1 MDNAIQIPSISS
13 PQGGGAVKGIDEK
26 FTVNAV
32 NGTASLSIPLATASG
47 RGLAPG
53 LSIDYDSGN
62 GNGIFGL
69 GWSLSL
75 SSISRKTG
83 RRIPEYDD
91 EADEFLL
98 SGAEDLVPKFL
109 SDGRGGF
116 LQEADGRYRVDE
128 ERQGEALVRRYVP
141 RTEGGFA
148 RIERHL
154 LPDGT
159 LRWKVVDRANV
170 TTLFGWSPA
179 SRLASPDGKRI
190 FKWLPEFTYDSL
202 GNCLAYFYEQAGA
215 GDVDPARLSDA
226 NRIRDGRIDF
236 SGIYLTEVCW
246 TNVRPWFPGSER
258 PAKEAYRFR
267 LEFRYERRPDAF
279 SDGRAG
285 FGIRTTR
292 LCTQVL
298 KIHRFEQ
305 LPGGEAV
312 VSSLDPEYRKGEAFT
327 LLESVRTTGWTR
339 HADGTYSRKSLP
351 ATHFSY
357 QEHRWDTALHS
368 LDLEVGNGFYFTD
381 LDGEGIPGLLLEQEG
396 TWYYRRNL
404 GGGRFGKPV
413 SVKSRPSF
421 TGASLYLAD
430 LEGDGCKQLVNLSF
444 APQGFFEKK
453 DDGSWESMQPFR
465 TLPRAELDAPGTR
478 MIDLD
483 GDGRADILVSE
494 DHVYTWYASEGRQG
508 FSTGGSVPKA
518 FDENVGPNVSFVDA
532 RQSVFL
538 ADMTGD
544 GLVDIVRVRNGEVC
558 YWPNLGY
565 GRFGAKVT
573 LDGSPV
579 FAAPDR
585 FDPSRIR
592 FTDLDGSGPS
602 DIVYLGN
609 GKVECWLNR
618 SGNSLSGSPVVID
631 GIPELSR
638 AATVDFIDLF
648 GQGVPCLVLSSP
660 TARPGVRGL
669 KYIDLRA
676 GMKPW
681 LMDGYAT
688 GSGQRTS
695 FGYTSSVQF
704 YLEDLLAGT
713 PWPERLAMPVHCL
726 TSVETVDLVSGH
738 RYAAHYTYHNGHYDH
753 AEKEFRGFGLVVQT
767 DTEDFEHWKG
777 ESTNLLSADLHQEPV
792 ITRLWTRTGSVTES
806 IEIENADAMDAAEW
820 REAHRA
826 ARGSAARQTV
836 SDASGRLYSET
847 AGEVLVRRLQP
858 RGQNRHAVF
867 LPLPSRSMT
876 WQYENGDL
884 SDPQVSQ
891 TVPVRFDDLGNL
903 LESAS
908 IAYPRKKR
916 DETLPQDVVRMQEET
931 HITYQVSHFTE
942 DIDTADVHCLRVP
955 YRSESYVLEHVP
967 CRGDVYSR
975 ADFADWE
982 RYAELAGKSWTRF
995 YSDDLRTPAPDGK
1008 IAFPV
1013 VNYENFILAYPDG
1026 LPEELFGDRVGEGR
1040 LRAAHYV
1047 RLDGEDGWWVPSG
1060 RALLLEDGETVAD
1073 ARNRFYLATVY
1084 ETLLGARTKVFF
1096 SDPDCL
1102 LLAAVEDPFGNV
1114 SRVREFDYRSLS
1126 PVLVED
1132 INGNLSATV
1141 TDELGMVMASAVM
1154 GKGSEA
1160 DSLAGFDDRTS
1171 AADEPLVK
1179 AFFEA
1184 TAYPEL
1190 EALAKQL
1197 LRSATSRYVYRLDR
1211 FEQEGKPLCSA
1222 LISREQHAAVQPDS
1236 DVQISFTYTSGLG
1249 QVILSKVQAE
1259 VPGDDR
1265 AVRWLGNGRTVL
1277 NNKGNAVMQYEPYF
1291 SDTPAFEDAK
1301 EMVEQ
1306 GVTPLLHYDPLGR
1319 LVRTDFP
1326 DGTFTK
1332 VAFTQWGSAAY
1343 DPVDTVKESAW
1354 YAERMAPG
1362 AGKWDRSAAEKSA
1375 ALAENPTR
1383 TYVDSLGRA
1392 VYAVAPDGVHSTTWF
1407 DKFGRTEK
1415 VVDARENVVARYR
1428 YDLLGNP
1435 VVQAGMDKGTRWVFP
1450 DATGT
1455 TAVSWDERGHTVEQF
1470 CDIAGRPVYTV
1481 VRGGDGA
1488 RPLDH
1493 IVSRIVYGEDLL
1505 PEEGRESL
1513 QQKNFLGRALRT
1525 YDTAGLART
1534 EAVDFAGRVLSASW
1548 RLAADYK
1555 GTVDWREDRLE
1566 AGLEAETFRTRTAYD
1581 ALGRVVSSVW
1591 PDGSEVK
1598 VSFGRGLMPTRQT
1611 LRQPGENEAREYIKS
1626 LTYNE
1631 KRQRSRIVY
1640 GNGVS
1645 SAYTYDPRTFQLVR
1659 LLTTRKNGDVLQDL
1673 NYTYD
1678 AAAHVTH
1685 LADDAVPVSFGGN
1698 SRITGD
1704 ADYTYDA
1711 NFRLIEA
1718 TGRENNAAL
1727 SAPHPGNDR
1736 AYRSTFAKGDPVGLR
1751 TYTERYRYDAVGNI
1765 LQIKHLSAGNNWTRD
1780 YGYAATDN
1788 RLLETTV
1795 GDAVTRYTYHD
1806 RHGFLT
1812 SMEHLSRMEWNFRDE
1827 LSLTVRQ
1834 AGSDETVE
1842 RTYYQYDASG
1852 RRVRKLTVSGPQ
1864 DSPVVKDERIYLG
1877 GIEIYRRHSGVY
1889 KGLERITQ
1897 HLGDD
1902 GGRDYVLIETR
1913 NGVDD
1918 GTARRLARYQFGNLV
1933 GSCSLELDEDAE
1945 VIGYEEYHPYGSTAY
1960 HAMNRAVRAAEKR
1973 YRFTGMERDEETGL
1987 QYHTARYYIPWLGR
2001 WSSPDPIGIRGGI
2014 NLYAY
2019 CSDSPIA
2026 RSDPA
2031 GTEDEESALSGAMED
2046 VDLFTHY
2053 LHSVAFGPGYW
2064 LALHYGKDVVDKVED
2079 FADEHFS
2086 EKGQN
2091 RVKGFVQTVSGISEI
2106 VTGIGVTTESGGIGA
2121 GVGVAIYLRGID
2133 DAGSGIFNLLYG
2145 TSNPTYVARGVAE
2158 VVSESGGN
2166 DKTSQDA
2173 AVLTDTLL
2181 NTAMMFSPGVKMKPT
2196 PRVNGRVLKPTKA
2209 QVASEIL
2216 PSEIAEQQKA
2226 NARRLSA
2233 AWEERN
2239 RVFYD
2244 TEKMIA
2250 ERHFSPEQA
2259 EAARREAL
2267 QIFMAKTQEIND
2279 IHAQNRNLEMILN
2292 ADPNYVQA
2300 NMKFIN
2306 QNVRLFNAS
2315 VNVAYKGYA
2324 VQYFKPAAAVLKETP
2339 VKKAVDMA
2347 GDAASCVSQLSS
2359 LPKAS
2364 TSEERNYTP
2373 AQNSNYTPY
2382 YGYSACY

>member
-1 MDNAIQIPSISS
+1 M
-13 PQGGGAVKGIDEK
+13 
-26 FTVNAV
+26 
-32 NGTASLSIPLATASG
+32 
-47 RGLAPG
+47 
-53 LSIDYDSGN
+53 
-62 GNGIFGL
+62 
-69 GWSLSL
+69 
-75 SSISRKTG
+75 
-83 RRIPEYDD
+83 
-91 EADEFLL
+91 
-98 SGAEDLVPKFL
+98 
-109 SDGRGGF
+109 
-116 LQEADGRYRVDE
+116 
-128 ERQGEALVRRYVP
+128 
-141 RTEGGFA
+141 
-148 RIERHL
+148 
-154 LPDGT
+154 
-159 LRWKVVDRANV
+159 
-170 TTLFGWSPA
+170 
-179 SRLASPDGKRI
+179 
-190 FKWLPEFTYDSL
+190 
-202 GNCLAYFYEQAGA
+202 
-215 GDVDPARLSDA
+215 
-226 NRIRDGRIDF
+226 
-236 SGIYLTEVCW
+236 
-246 TNVRPWFPGSER
+246 
-258 PAKEAYRFR
+258 
-267 LEFRYERRPDAF
+267 
-279 SDGRAG
+279 
-285 FGIRTTR
+285 
-292 LCTQVL
+292 
-298 KIHRFEQ
+298 
-305 LPGGEAV
+305 
-312 VSSLDPEYRKGEAFT
+312 
-327 LLESVRTTGWTR
+327 
-339 HADGTYSRKSLP
+339 
-351 ATHFSY
+351 
-357 QEHRWDTALHS
+357 
-368 LDLEVGNGFYFTD
+368 
-381 LDGEGIPGLLLEQEG
+381 
-396 TWYYRRNL
+396 
-404 GGGRFGKPV
+404 
-413 SVKSRPSF
+413 
-421 TGASLYLAD
+421 
-430 LEGDGCKQLVNLSF
+430 NLSF

-573 LDGSPV
+573 LDGSPF

-806 IEIENADAMDAAEW
+806 IEIEDADAMDAAEW

-1326 DGTFTK
+1326 DGTFDAVVSTRSG
-1332 VAFTQWGSAAY
+1332 WR
-1343 DPVDTVKESAW
+1343 P
-1354 YAERMAPG
+1354 APG
-1362 AGKWDRSAAEKSA
+1362 NGTVPPRRNRRRWRRTRPVLTSIPWEGPSMQSPRTVSTRRPGSTSSAGRRRWSM
-1375 ALAENPTR
+1375 P
-1383 TYVDSLGRA
+1383 GRMSS
-1392 VYAVAPDGVHSTTWF
+1392 PG
-1407 DKFGRTEK
+1407 
-1415 VVDARENVVARYR
+1415 
-1428 YDLLGNP
+1428 
-1435 VVQAGMDKGTRWVFP
+1435 
-1450 DATGT
+1450 TGT
-1455 TAVSWDERGHTVEQF
+1455 TSSGIPWSRPGWTKGRGGFSRMRRARPRSPGTSGDTPSSSSATSRGVRCTRSSAEGTEHGRWTISSPGSSTARTFCRRKAGRACSKRTSWDGLSGPMTPPAWPGPKRSISPAASCPRPGGWPRITRERWTGGKTGSKRGSRRKLSGP
-1470 CDIAGRPVYTV
+1470 GRPMT
-1481 VRGGDGA
+1481 
-1488 RPLDH
+1488 P
-1493 IVSRIVYGEDLL
+1493 S
-1505 PEEGRESL
+1505 
-1513 QQKNFLGRALRT
+1513 
-1525 YDTAGLART
+1525 
-1534 EAVDFAGRVLSASW
+1534 AVWF
-1548 RLAADYK
+1548 
-1555 GTVDWREDRLE
+1555 
-1566 AGLEAETFRTRTAYD
+1566 
-1581 ALGRVVSSVW
+1581 
-1591 PDGSEVK
+1591 P
-1598 VSFGRGLMPTRQT
+1598 
-1611 LRQPGENEAREYIKS
+1611 
-1626 LTYNE
+1626 
-1631 KRQRSRIVY
+1631 
-1640 GNGVS
+1640 
-1645 SAYTYDPRTFQLVR
+1645 
-1659 LLTTRKNGDVLQDL
+1659 
-1673 NYTYD
+1673 
-1678 AAAHVTH
+1678 
-1685 LADDAVPVSFGGN
+1685 
-1698 SRITGD
+1698 
-1704 ADYTYDA
+1704 
-1711 NFRLIEA
+1711 
-1718 TGRENNAAL
+1718 
-1727 SAPHPGNDR
+1727 
-1736 AYRSTFAKGDPVGLR
+1736 
-1751 TYTERYRYDAVGNI
+1751 
-1765 LQIKHLSAGNNWTRD
+1765 
-1780 YGYAATDN
+1780 
-1788 RLLETTV
+1788 
-1795 GDAVTRYTYHD
+1795 
-1806 RHGFLT
+1806 
-1812 SMEHLSRMEWNFRDE
+1812 
-1827 LSLTVRQ
+1827 
-1834 AGSDETVE
+1834 
-1842 RTYYQYDASG
+1842 ASG
-1852 RRVRKLTVSGPQ
+1852 RTVR
-1864 DSPVVKDERIYLG
+1864 R
-1877 GIEIYRRHSGVY
+1877 
-1889 KGLERITQ
+1889 
-1897 HLGDD
+1897 
-1902 GGRDYVLIETR
+1902 
-1913 NGVDD
+1913 
-1918 GTARRLARYQFGNLV
+1918 
-1933 GSCSLELDEDAE
+1933 
-1945 VIGYEEYHPYGSTAY
+1945 
-1960 HAMNRAVRAAEKR
+1960 
-1973 YRFTGMERDEETGL
+1973 
-1987 QYHTARYYIPWLGR
+1987 
-2001 WSSPDPIGIRGGI
+2001 
-2014 NLYAY
+2014 
-2019 CSDSPIA
+2019 
-2026 RSDPA
+2026 
-2031 GTEDEESALSGAMED
+2031 
-2046 VDLFTHY
+2046 
-2053 LHSVAFGPGYW
+2053 
-2064 LALHYGKDVVDKVED
+2064 
-2079 FADEHFS
+2079 
-2086 EKGQN
+2086 
-2091 RVKGFVQTVSGISEI
+2091 
-2106 VTGIGVTTESGGIGA
+2106 
-2121 GVGVAIYLRGID
+2121 
-2133 DAGSGIFNLLYG
+2133 
-2145 TSNPTYVARGVAE
+2145 
-2158 VVSESGGN
+2158 
-2166 DKTSQDA
+2166 
-2173 AVLTDTLL
+2173 
-2181 NTAMMFSPGVKMKPT
+2181 
-2196 PRVNGRVLKPTKA
+2196 
-2209 QVASEIL
+2209 
-2216 PSEIAEQQKA
+2216 
-2226 NARRLSA
+2226 
-2233 AWEERN
+2233 
-2239 RVFYD
+2239 
-2244 TEKMIA
+2244 
-2250 ERHFSPEQA
+2250 
-2259 EAARREAL
+2259 
-2267 QIFMAKTQEIND
+2267 
-2279 IHAQNRNLEMILN
+2279 
-2292 ADPNYVQA
+2292 
-2300 NMKFIN
+2300 
-2306 QNVRLFNAS
+2306 
-2315 VNVAYKGYA
+2315 
-2324 VQYFKPAAAVLKETP
+2324 
-2339 VKKAVDMA
+2339 
-2347 GDAASCVSQLSS
+2347 
-2359 LPKAS
+2359 
-2364 TSEERNYTP
+2364 
-2373 AQNSNYTPY
+2373 
-2382 YGYSACY
+2382 